1 MTARFYFALLS
12 MPPITS
18 DAENGNNLN
27 FKAEV
32 DSYILNKQIL
42 ELVIVFVLLDKLSI
56 VMKLLKQKASMT

>member
-1 MTARFYFALLS
+1 

-27 FKAEV
+27 FKAED